1 MLLAAARVHGRTTSE
16 QEDDEHCRDGAA
28 SRTGD
33 TGRAGA
39 AVDEKPAVRIDW
51 DYGLILEWASHDERH
66 DIDRALP
73 ADLRERIRA
82 WERGMEDAYGRLHE
96 DDPPPVDPQAA
107 ARLEA
112 ELTGIQERLR
122 ELGYGVEGNGRWW
135 IAAAGVTVR
144 DVDSGRFPD
153 HPSRLIRTTASGDI
167 FAVLVPAGTDVQP
180 PGSNPLAWVRT
191 APGEAGILDFLAHR
205 TIGRTRWDVAVVL
218 VGGNAFMHVVTRV
231 RYPDREWAEGAFVG
245 CDDAQMRW
253 WLRWAQA

>member
-1 MLLAAARVHGRTTSE
+1 MLLAAARVHGRTTTE

-51 DYGLILEWASHDERH
+51 DYGLILEWASDDVRH

-73 ADLRERIRA
+73 ADLRVRIRA

-112 ELTGIQERLR
+112 ELTRIQGRLR
-122 ELGYGVEGNGRWW
+122 ELGHEVEGNGCWW
-135 IAAAGVTVR
+135 IAAAASDGARRRLGTLPRSSEPPDPHHRIGGHLRGARPCGHRRPAAGVEPARVGDDRAGGGR
-144 DVDSGRFPD
+144 D
-153 HPSRLIRTTASGDI
+153 
-167 FAVLVPAGTDVQP
+167 
-180 PGSNPLAWVRT
+180 PGL
-191 APGEAGILDFLAHR
+191 LAHR

-218 VGGNAFMHVVTRV
+218 VGENAFMHVVTRV

-245 CDDAQMRW
+245 CDDAQVRS